1 MKLLSMLGINRLLPA
16 ANGAGQ
22 ATSASNAPVADALLP
37 APNGHQSRPSPAAP
51 ESAKPRRP
59 GLAPVGQRRA
69 MALRPPSFTD
79 LLPYVAYSPT
89 QRIFEL
95 KDGQSLGVLFE
106 LGSIPT
112 EARTPA
118 DLAQYC
124 DRITAALQAV
134 PESSSSPWIV
144 QFFVNDDHDLDH
156 LADRWLDYVSEAHR
170 HEPARRDA
178 VLASSLTRSV
188 LQDIRAHLRQVAQPQ
203 GLFFDAEVT
212 DQPWCGQIR
221 RVRCCIYK
229 RFETAVAEDPRP
241 AHAQLETMAVTM
253 EATLAEAGV
262 RVRRGT
268 GKDLY
273 EWLLPFFNRA
283 VPWAQ
288 DATDMLRVAPYPDD
302 LQPDDDG
309 GAPILGMDLSEMLHF
324 SEPYSDTASGTF
336 AFDGKPVRVMT
347 LQGLHRQPQVGHL
360 TAELLSGGKFFARF
374 DRMPPGT
381 MLSFSIT
388 VRPQYLLERHIEQMA
403 HASRAQ
409 TAAAAETHG
418 ECLRVLDRMQKGDK
432 LLPLLLTL
440 YVSGN
445 DTAELENRVSSINAL
460 LVPTG
465 LRFIEPRQDLV
476 PLDTFLRGLPF
487 NYDAAFDERL
497 LRRSRLTF
505 ASHIAA
511 LLPLYGRTRG
521 TPNPGMWFWN
531 RGGEPVW
538 IDPLNA
544 RDRKKNAHMV
554 VLGPTGA
561 GKSATLNYLCMSV
574 AAIHRPRLVIV
585 DAGKSFALLLEYFK
599 AKGLSTHYV
608 NLSGSATVSLPPFVH
623 GLKLLDDPLVMEAF
637 RAMEAG
643 GEVPVSVP
651 QAINAALESAGAT
664 NETADEPDDSE
675 EEDEKR
681 DILGEMLVAAIMMIT
696 GGERREEER
705 MSRADRYL
713 ITRALIKAAM
723 RTRQEGRPH
732 PLTQDVA
739 YELMGM
745 QNDASLSPGRR
756 ERAEEMGQSMMSFTQ
771 GLRGTLFNRVGG
783 DWPDVDV
790 TLVEMGTLTR
800 DGYSDALAVAYTSLI
815 DAVQSRG
822 EACQHEGRPL
832 VMLTDESHIITTSD
846 LLGPKVAKGTKMW
859 RKLNMWF
866 WMGTQNLQ
874 DFPESMGRVLS
885 MCAFWMLLT
894 MDKSEIDQ
902 VARFKTLTPEQRQLI
917 ESARKAKHQYTEG
930 VLTTASGQFLF
941 RNVPPALPLA
951 LAMTE
956 GDEKAHR
963 RRLMEQHQCSE
974 LQAAMLVAE
983 EISRNRGIH
992 V

>member
-1 MKLLSMLGINRLLPA
+1 MKLPDLLGIRRLLPA
-16 ANGAGQ
+16 AGAISTAAAPAA
-22 ATSASNAPVADALLP
+22 ATPQLPSPSVP
-37 APNGHQSRPSPAAP
+37 APGKAK
-51 ESAKPRRP
+51 EMAKPS
-59 GLAPVGQRRA
+59 LAPVGQRRA

-89 QRIFEL
+89 QRVFEL

-118 DLAQYC
+118 DLNQYR
-124 DRITAALQAV
+124 DRITAVLQAI
-134 PESSSSPWIV
+134 PESASSPWIV
-144 QFFVNDDHDLDH
+144 QFFVNDDHDLGH
-156 LADRWLDYVSEAHR
+156 LADHWRDYVAEVHR
-170 HEPARRDA
+170 REPARRDA
-178 VLASSLTRSV
+178 VVASDLTQSV
-188 LQDIRAHLRQVAQPQ
+188 LGDIRAHLRQVARQE

-229 RFETAVAEDPRP
+229 RFDAAVAEDPRP
-241 AHAQLETMAVTM
+241 AHAQMETMAVTM

-288 DATDMLRVAPYPDD
+288 DATDLLRVAPYPED
-302 LQPDDDG
+302 LQGSQAADEDGG
-309 GAPILGMDLSEMLHF
+309 GAPILGMDLSEMLSF
-324 SEPYSDTASGTF
+324 SEPSSDTAAGTF
-336 AFDGKPVRVMT
+336 SFDGKPVRVMT

-403 HASRAQ
+403 NASRAQ
-409 TAAAAETHG
+409 TAAAAETHH

-445 DTAELENRVSSINAL
+445 DATELENRISSINAL

-476 PLDTFLRGLPF
+476 PLDTFMRGLPF

-521 TPNPGMWFWN
+521 TPHPGMWFWN

-538 IDPLNA
+538 IDPLNP

-599 AKGLSTHYV
+599 DKGLSTHYV
-608 NLSGSATVSLPPFVH
+608 NLSGSSKVSLPPFVH

-643 GEVPVSVP
+643 ADAPAAVAEG
-651 QAINAALESAGAT
+651 IDAALDGPAVAG
-664 NETADEPDDSE
+664 DSE
-675 EEDEKR
+675 DEEDEEDEKR

-713 ITRALIKAAM
+713 ITRALIKASLRA
-723 RTRQEGRPH
+723 RQERRPH

-745 QNDASLSPGRR
+745 QTDAGLSQGRR

-771 GLRGTLFNRVGG
+771 GLRGTLFNREGG

-832 VMLTDESHIITTSD
+832 VMLTDESHVITTSD

-866 WMGTQNLQ
+866 WLATQNLQ

-885 MCAFWMLLT
+885 MCEFWMLLT

-902 VARFKTLTPEQRQLI
+902 VARFRTLTPEQRQLM

-963 RRLMEQHQCSE
+963 RRLMQQHQCSE
-974 LQAAMLVAE
+974 LQAAMLVAD

>member
-1 MKLLSMLGINRLLPA
+1 MKLLDMLGMSRLLPGGQASGGA
-16 ANGAGQ
+16 ATPAGAAAGQ
-22 ATSASNAPVADALLP
+22 AAPA
-37 APNGHQSRPSPAAP
+37 RPPKEGLSPV
-51 ESAKPRRP
+51 S
-59 GLAPVGQRRA
+59 QRRGMA
-69 MALRPPSFTD
+69 MRPPSFTD
-79 LLPYVAYSPT
+79 LLPYVAYRPD

-95 KDGQSLGVLFE
+95 KDGQSMGVMFE
-106 LGSIPT
+106 LGSIAT

-118 DLAQYC
+118 DLAQYSHK
-124 DRITAALQAV
+124 ITAVLQAI
-134 PESSSSPWIV
+134 PESTASPWIV
-144 QFFVNDDHDLDH
+144 QFFVNDDHDLGH
-156 LADRWLDYVSEAHR
+156 LADTWRAYVADVHR
-170 HEPARRDA
+170 HEPARRDEILQSRLTQA
-178 VLASSLTRSV
+178 VLH
-188 LQDIRAHLRQVAQPQ
+188 DIQEHLKQVSRPE

-212 DQPWCGQIR
+212 DQPWAGQIR

-229 RFETAVAEDPRP
+229 RFDVGVAEDPRP
-241 AHAQLETMAVTM
+241 AETQLESMAVTM
-253 EATLAEAGV
+253 EATLSEAGV
-262 RVRRGT
+262 RVRRCA

-283 VPWAQ
+283 VPWAPDPNELLQ
-288 DATDMLRVAPYPDD
+288 LAPYPGDRA
-302 LQPDDDG
+302 LQGDEHA
-309 GAPILGMDLSEMLHF
+309 APILGMGLAEMLNF
-324 SEPYSDTASGTF
+324 SEPYSDAGAGVF
-336 AFDGKPVRVMT
+336 EFDGKPVRVMT
-347 LQGLHRQPQVGHL
+347 LQGLHKQPQVGHF
-360 TAELLSGGKFFARF
+360 TAELESGGKFFARF

-381 MLSFSIT
+381 MLSFSVTI
-388 VRPQYLLERHIEQMA
+388 RPQYLLERHIEKMRG
-403 HASRAQ
+403 ASRAQ
-409 TAAAAETHG
+409 TAAAAETHS
-418 ECLRVLDRMQKGDK
+418 ECERVLDRMQKGDK
-432 LLPLLLTL
+432 LLPMFLTL
-440 YVSGN
+440 YVSGDN
-445 DTAELENRVSSINAL
+445 LDDLENRVSSVNAL

-476 PLDTFLRGLPF
+476 PLDAFMRGLPF

-497 LRRSRLTF
+497 MRRSRLTF

-511 LLPLYGRTRG
+511 MLPLYGRTRG
-521 TPNPGMWFWN
+521 TPHPGMWFWN

-538 IDPLNA
+538 IDPLNP

-585 DAGKSFALLLEYFK
+585 DAGKSFALLMDYFK
-599 AKGLSTHYV
+599 AMGLSTYYV
-608 NLSGSATVSLPPFVH
+608 NLSGSAKASLPPFVY
-623 GLKLLDDPLVMEAF
+623 GLRLLEDPDVMEAY
-637 RAMEAG
+637 RAIEAG
-643 GEVPVSVP
+643 AEMVEAVIKATEVEP
-651 QAINAALESAGAT
+651 AAGDDDD
-664 NETADEPDDSE
+664 DEE
-675 EEDEKR
+675 NEKR
-681 DILGEMLVAAIMMIT
+681 DYLGEMLVAAIMMIT
-696 GGERREEER
+696 GGEKREEER

-713 ITRALIKAAM
+713 ITRALIKSAM
-723 RTRQEGRPH
+723 KVREEGRPH

-745 QNDASLSPGRR
+745 QHDASLSQGRR

-771 GLRGTLFNRVGG
+771 GLRGTLFNRVGE

-815 DAVQSRG
+815 DAIQSRG
-822 EACQHEGRPL
+822 EATQHEGRPL
-832 VMLTDESHIITTSD
+832 VMLTDEAHLITTSD

-866 WMGTQNLQ
+866 WLATQNLQ
-874 DFPESMGRVLS
+874 DFPDSMGRVLS
-885 MCAFWMLLT
+885 MCEFWMLLT

-902 VARFKTLTPEQRQLI
+902 VARFRTLTAEQRQLM

-930 VLTTASGQFLF
+930 VITTASGQFLF

-963 RRLMEQHQCSE
+963 RRLMEKHNCTE

-983 EISRNRGIH
+983 EISRNRG
-992 V
+992 VNV

>member
-1 MKLLSMLGINRLLPA
+1 MKLLDILGMSHLLPGERTGG
-16 ANGAGQ
+16 GAGAVGGAAPAQ
-22 ATSASNAPVADALLP
+22 PASGKAAKSGLSSAS
-37 APNGHQSRPSPAAP
+37 
-51 ESAKPRRP
+51 
-59 GLAPVGQRRA
+59 QRRA
-69 MALRPPSFTD
+69 MAMRPPSFTD
-79 LLPYVAYSPT
+79 LLPYVAYRPE
-89 QRIFEL
+89 QRVFEL
-95 KDGQSLGVLFE
+95 KDGQSMGVMFE
-106 LGSIPT
+106 LGTIAT

-118 DLAQYC
+118 DLAQYSHKL
-124 DRITAALQAV
+124 TSVLQAI
-134 PESSSSPWIV
+134 PESTTSPWVV
-144 QFFVNDDHDLDH
+144 QFFVNDDHDLGH
-156 LADRWLDYVSEAHR
+156 LAETWLDYVADVHR
-170 HEPARRDA
+170 QEPARRDEVLQSKLTQA
-178 VLASSLTRSV
+178 VLH
-188 LQDIRAHLRQVAQPQ
+188 DIREHLAQVSRPE
-203 GLFFDAEVT
+203 GLFHDAEVT
-212 DQPWCGQIR
+212 DQVWAGQIR

-229 RFETAVAEDPRP
+229 RFDVGVADDPRP
-241 AHAQLETMAVTM
+241 AEAQLESMAVTM
-253 EATLAEAGV
+253 EATLSEAGV
-262 RVRRGT
+262 RVRRCT

-283 VPWAQ
+283 VPWAS
-288 DATDMLRVAPYPDD
+288 DPNELLRLAPYPDD
-302 LQPDDDG
+302 SALQGDENT
-309 GAPILGMDLSEMLHF
+309 APILGMDLSEMLNF
-324 SEPYSDTASGTF
+324 SEPQSDVRAGVF
-336 AFDGKPVRVMT
+336 VFDDKPVRVMT
-347 LQGLHRQPQVGHL
+347 LQGLHRQPQVGHF
-360 TAELLSGGKFFARF
+360 TAELMSGGKFFARF

-388 VRPQYLLERHIEQMA
+388 IRPQYLLERHIERMRG
-403 HASRAQ
+403 ASRAQ
-409 TAAAAETHG
+409 TVAAAETFG
-418 ECLRVLDRMQKGDK
+418 ECERVLDRMQKGDK
-432 LLPLLLTL
+432 LLPMFLTL

-445 DTAELENRVSSINAL
+445 SLDDLDNRVSSVNAL

-476 PLDTFLRGLPF
+476 PLDAFMRGLPF

-497 LRRSRLTF
+497 MRRSRLTF

-511 LLPLYGRTRG
+511 MLPLYGRTRG
-521 TPNPGMWFWN
+521 TPHPGMWFWN

-538 IDPLNA
+538 IDPLNP

-561 GKSATLNYLCMSV
+561 GKSATLNYLCISI

-585 DAGKSFALLLEYFK
+585 DAGKSFALLMDYFN
-599 AKGLSTHYV
+599 AMGMSTHYV
-608 NLSGSATVSLPPFVH
+608 NLSGSAKASLPPFVY
-623 GLKLLDDPLVMEAF
+623 GLRLLDDPDVMEAY
-637 RAMEAG
+637 RAIEAG
-643 GEVPVSVP
+643 AETVEAVIKATEAEVT
-651 QAINAALESAGAT
+651 INE
-664 NETADEPDDSE
+664 D
-675 EEDEKR
+675 EEDSEKR
-681 DILGEMLVAAIMMIT
+681 DYLGEMLVAAIMMIT
-696 GGERREEER
+696 GGEKKEEER

-713 ITRALIKAAM
+713 ITRALIKSAM
-723 RTRQEGRPH
+723 RVREEGRPH

-745 QNDASLSPGRR
+745 QHEASLSQGRR

-771 GLRGTLFNRVGG
+771 GLRGTLFNRVGE

-822 EACQHEGRPL
+822 EATQHEGRPL
-832 VMLTDESHIITTSD
+832 VMLTDEAHLITTSD

-866 WMGTQNLQ
+866 WLATQNLQ
-874 DFPESMGRVLS
+874 DFPDSMGRVLS
-885 MCAFWMLLT
+885 MCEFWMLLT

-902 VARFKTLTPEQRQLI
+902 VARFRTLTAEQRQLM

-930 VLTTASGQFLF
+930 VITTASGQFLF

-963 RRLMEQHQCSE
+963 RRLMERHQCTE

-983 EISRNRGIH
+983 EISRNRGAH